1 MVKSAP
7 RGGRAG
13 GQIPR
18 RLIELAM
25 RPTRFSP
32 RTSARY
38 RHLELP
44 PVGVRS
50 VAIGAL
56 ARRRLGGG
64 RACHRGFGHRP
75 LARSAGRRRHG
86 ASRQARDRRSYGE
99 TAPRYRARRRR
110 PRLAADHS
118 HGDIGGTRRADTR
131 RQVLV
136 VGARG
141 DQGGVAWG
149 CRLDGAGERPKGRR
163 EASAIACIA
172 ALFRADIPD
181 HGATQPVGKRSR
193 TKLSRRPS
201 ATKGGG
207 SARVLLLELAV
218 EFPHMR
224 SRVELLGPRRPGH
237 VA

>member
-1 MVKSAP
+1 
-7 RGGRAG
+7 
-13 GQIPR
+13 
-18 RLIELAM
+18 M

-38 RHLELP
+38 RHLEAAA
-44 PVGVRS
+44 GRR
-50 VAIGAL
+50 AIGGDRRAC
-56 ARRRLGGG
+56 ARRLGGG
-64 RACHRGFGHRP
+64 RACIGA
-75 LARSAGRRRHG
+75 LAVGALAIGALAIGRLRCSAGRRRHG

-118 HGDIGGTRRADTR
+118 PAILAARARDTR

-163 EASAIACIA
+163 EASAIARIA

-193 TKLSRRPS
+193 AKLSRRPS

-224 SRVELLGPRRPGH
+224 S
-237 VA
+237 